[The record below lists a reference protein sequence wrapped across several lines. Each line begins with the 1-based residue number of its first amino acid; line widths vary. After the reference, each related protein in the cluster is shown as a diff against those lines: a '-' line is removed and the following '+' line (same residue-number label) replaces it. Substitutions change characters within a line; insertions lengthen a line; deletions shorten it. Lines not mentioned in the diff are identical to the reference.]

1 MTKLMLRWPSAV
13 VFSLL
18 SSAAAVFPAWA
29 VPGVTPTT
37 VVLGQSAA
45 LTGGSK
51 QIGLEMRDGALA
63 YFDYVNSKGGVAG
76 RKIVLKTLDDEFKAE
91 RAEKNTHDLL
101 GGDGAFAL
109 FGYVGTPAA
118 LAGLEMAEKANV
130 PFFAPFSGAASL
142 HGSQRNL
149 FNVRADYVLE
159 MDKIIENL
167 GAIGAKKIAVLYP
180 SDDYGKAGLAAAE
193 LALKKHNLSV
203 FGTATVQRGSTDV
216 TAAMAK
222 MKAMQPQA
230 VIIISA
236 YTSSAAFIHGM
247 RKDAISVPYF
257 WNISSVNG
265 QALATTLGTE
275 SRGVMIS
282 QVIPSPWNTKIP
294 VVKEYTRLY
303 LGKPGRQPGFVS
315 LEGFIAAKA
324 FVEGL
329 ERAGGDL
336 TRAGF
341 VKAVESMHQVD
352 LGGYVL
358 RFSASDHEASDFVD
372 LTVIRND
379 GTFMN

>member
-1 MTKLMLRWPSAV
+1 MTKLVLRWPSAV

-18 SSAAAVFPAWA
+18 SAAAAVLPAWA
-29 VPGVTPTT
+29 APGVTPTT

-63 YFDYVNSKGGVAG
+63 YFDYINSKGGVAG

-91 RAEKNTHDLL
+91 RAEKNTQELL
-101 GGDGAFAL
+101 GGEGTFAL

-118 LAGLEMAEKANV
+118 LAGLTIAEKANV

-142 HGSQRNL
+142 HGTQHNL

-180 SDDYGKAGLAAAE
+180 SDEYGKAGLAAAE
-193 LALKKHNLSV
+193 LALKKHNLTV

-216 TAAMAK
+216 AAAVAK

-236 YTSSAAFIHGM
+236 YTSSAAFIHAM
-247 RKDAISVPYF
+247 RKDAISIPYF

-265 QALATTLGTE
+265 QALATTLGAE
-275 SRGVMIS
+275 ARGVMIS

-303 LGKPGRQPGFVS
+303 LGKPGREPGFVS

-329 ERAGGDL
+329 ERAGSDL
-336 TRAGF
+336 TRPGF
-341 VKAVESMHQVD
+341 VKAVESMRNVD

-358 RFSASDHEASDFVD
+358 KFSASDHEASDFVD

-379 GTFMN
+379 GSFMN